1 MIEYGF
7 ICEGC
12 TLIKIELFEKANHN
26 TPAKTV
32 EIGDMTTI
40 VKIQN
45 IMDKLPTDGEV
56 MISMIAVDVI
66 RVTMFSNIRDMYF
79 EYYNNRLKTPGT
91 SYYAGEIP
99 EEKELLMLLKGLLR
113 RGKTLLR

>member
-1 MIEYGF
+1 
-7 ICEGC
+7 
-12 TLIKIELFEKANHN
+12 
-26 TPAKTV
+26 
-32 EIGDMTTI
+32 MTTI

-91 SYYAGEIP
+91 SYYAGEVP
-99 EEKELLMLLKGLLR
+99 ELFLRTLQGRGDCLLR
-113 RGKTLLR
+113 TNF